1 MAVIANRGEV
11 DGVRLYS
18 PERVDSFLTLRED
31 PYAVDEVIGKAAI
44 MSWSGFRMGSDHSN
58 REPVIGTSPHV
69 LSHSG
74 AGGSVAWADLDER
87 FSAAICHN
95 RMLRPD
101 SDRPDKHMFHGLG
114 EAVRALIR
122 SSEAAGLT

>member
-1 MAVIANRGEV
+1 
-11 DGVRLYS
+11 
-18 PERVDSFLTLRED
+18 
-31 PYAVDEVIGKAAI
+31 
-44 MSWSGFRMGSDHSN
+44 
-58 REPVIGTSPHV
+58 V

-101 SDRPDKHMFHGLG
+101 SDRPDEHMFHGLG

-122 SSEAAGLT
+122 SSEAARPGLTALRPPCGAPYGQPAPGTSTCIISILLCVPPG